1 MEKKDICMEVDIA
14 ISKNDNAVPFRATTE
29 FLTRKQNLP
38 SKSYILT
45 GSDSHQIHEEN
56 LNIIRSM
63 TEEEIIEER
72 EKIMT
77 TMDPAIIA
85 YLKSRRKKVLQNHNP
100 TIKEQ
105 NETANDI
112 NLEELESPS
121 EILTNPKA
129 EKWLNF
135 DVIEANKLAWMKN
148 INIPQIKKSDKFE
161 AR

>member
-1 MEKKDICMEVDIA
+1 MEVDNKIVT
-14 ISKNDNAVPFRATTE
+14 SKKSNTMLFKATTE
-29 FLTRKQNLP
+29 NSTTKQNLP

-56 LNIIRSM
+56 LNIIRGM
-63 TEEEIIEER
+63 TEAEIIKER

-77 TMDPAIIA
+77 TMDPAIIG
-85 YLKSRRKKVLQNHNP
+85 YLKSRRKKEIIQNCNP

-105 NETANDI
+105 NEAADMV
-112 NLEELESPS
+112 NLEELETPS
-121 EILTNPKA
+121 EILNDPKA

-135 DVIEANKLAWMKN
+135 DVVEANKLAWMKN
-148 INIPQIKKSDKFE
+148 ISIPKMKKMDKFE